1 MKNIKKSISLI
12 ILLGL
17 VLGCNFL
24 DVVPNDTPNLDSAF
38 SNRTTT
44 ERFLRTCYSYLPDPL
59 NGSYY
64 PTWFTSRD
72 EFDVNMGYYNL
83 TRQTAA
89 AKIAQGEQNT
99 NSPYLDYWSG
109 RNGGK
114 ALYQGIRYCNMFL
127 ENVDKPYDLK
137 EDEKTRWVA
146 EVKFLKAYYHFFL
159 MELYGPVA
167 LVDENL
173 PTSASPEETMV
184 YREPID
190 DCVAFIVK
198 LLDEAI
204 ADLPVTLPDQTSEQG
219 RINKLIAMGV
229 KAKVL
234 AWAASPIFNGNPD
247 YRNWIDNKGRHLIPQ
262 EADPAKWAKAAE
274 AAKEAIDACHANGF
288 KLYEF
293 NRQTSPSTYRMNDT
307 LVTMMTIRKAITED
321 VDRNPGVIW
330 ASQEIW
336 GDRPGNESGFERNLM
351 RQFLPQLYI
360 SDMTAYIG
368 RFYASWHMCELFY
381 SNHGVPIDEDRGF
394 DYSGRFNT
402 HKATAEDKHESYIA
416 TGETT
421 VNINFNREPRFY
433 ADLGFDRGYF
443 ELAST
448 TSNGGGSFSP
458 MLRLREGEIFNG
470 SLGYVVKK
478 LVAFESSGT
487 QGVDGRSISIHD
499 YRYPLLRLAD
509 LYLLYSECLNESL
522 SQPSAEVYEYI
533 DKVREAAG
541 LQGVLE
547 SWGAYS
553 MNPDKPKTQAG
564 MRAIIQRER
573 LIELAF
579 EGQRF
584 FDLRRWKIAADYW
597 NLPPTKYNNS
607 RSDINLTYKPVVYDD
622 GRKVKA
628 TYRDYL
634 FPIREADLQVN
645 KNLVQTYGW

>member
-1 MKNIKKSISLI
+1 
-12 ILLGL
+12 
-17 VLGCNFL
+17 
-24 DVVPNDTPNLDSAF
+24 
-38 SNRTTT
+38 
-44 ERFLRTCYSYLPDPL
+44 
-59 NGSYY
+59 
-64 PTWFTSRD
+64 
-72 EFDVNMGYYNL
+72 
-83 TRQTAA
+83 
-89 AKIAQGEQNT
+89 
-99 NSPYLDYWSG
+99 
-109 RNGGK
+109 
-114 ALYQGIRYCNMFL
+114 MFL

-137 EDEKTRWVA
+137 EEEKVRWIA

-204 ADLPVTLPDQTSEQG
+204 ADLPPTLPDQTSEQG
-219 RINKLIAMGV
+219 RINRLIAMGV

-234 AWAASPIFNGNPD
+234 AWAASPIFNGNAD
-247 YRNWIDNKGRHLIPQ
+247 YKSWTDNRGRQLIPQ
-262 EADPAKWAKAAE
+262 ETDPAKWSKAAE

-307 LVTMMTIRKAITED
+307 LVTMMTIRKAVTED

-336 GDRPGNESGFERNLM
+336 GDRAGNASGFERNLM

-368 RFYASWHMCELFY
+368 RFFASWHMCELFY
-381 SNHGVPIDEDRGF
+381 SNHGVPIDEDREF

-402 HKATAEDKHESYIA
+402 HKAVPEDKHESYIA

-421 VNINFNREPRFY
+421 ANINFNREPRFY
-433 ADLGFDRGYF
+433 ADLGFDRGYY

-448 TSNGGGSFSP
+448 TKNGGESFSP
-458 MLRLREGEIFNG
+458 MLRLREGELFNG
-470 SLGYVVKK
+470 SLGYVMKK

-499 YRYPLLRLAD
+499 F
-509 LYLLYSECLNESL
+509 
-522 SQPSAEVYEYI
+522 SQPNEEVYEYV
-533 DKVREAAG
+533 DRVRKAAG
-541 LQGVLE
+541 LEGVLD

-553 MNPDKPKTQAG
+553 MNPDKPKTKSG

-597 NLPPTKYNNS
+597 NLPPTKYNKS
-607 RSDINLTYKPVVYDD
+607 RNDLNLTYKPVVYDD
-622 GRKVKA
+622 GRKIKA